1 MITVEAHT
9 MNLFCCNHIYM
20 VFVSSGLGL
29 NNNFLEQNSKYEEA
43 QLLLSPLNVAFIVVG
58 LDMCI
63 QMSVLFATPI
73 PHL

>member
-1 MITVEAHT
+1 
-9 MNLFCCNHIYM
+9 M